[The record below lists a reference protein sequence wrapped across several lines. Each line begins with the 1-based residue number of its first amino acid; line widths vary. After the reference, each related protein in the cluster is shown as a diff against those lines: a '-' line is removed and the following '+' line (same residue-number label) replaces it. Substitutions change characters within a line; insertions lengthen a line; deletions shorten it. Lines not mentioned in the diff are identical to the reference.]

1 MGLTLPNRLLRRELG
16 QGPAGSSIKGIYGDR
31 RWVDDLDIVNEL
43 GGHTGCVNALSW
55 SKSGRLLA
63 SGSDDTHLNIWSYNS
78 DSSAKQF
85 ALNTSVSTGHSQN
98 IFSVKFM
105 PQSNDRTVVTAAG
118 DSQVRVFD
126 IEYGE
131 RANVSA
137 NTTHDASVRSRRFN
151 DFFHNTR
158 YMNEGSTNARIFRSH
173 GDRVKRIITESS
185 PYVFLTCSEDG
196 EVRQWD
202 TRQPSSAYP
211 PPRGG
216 QGFMSMRRSGHD
228 ATNVPPPLISYKD
241 YQLDLNT
248 ISCSGSQPHYIAL
261 GGAHL
266 HCFLHDRRM
275 LGRSLASE
283 QGRPSGRTPDPGSGE
298 DDMMGQ
304 ATRCVRRFA
313 PDGKRQVTS
322 DHLKHITACKIS
334 DANPNEMV
342 VSWSGDHIY
351 SFDLV
356 QTPDAREKD
365 AENDRIRSETK
376 PARIKAS
383 RERKRK
389 RAQAAS
395 TSSLHEA
402 ERAHLRQR
410 RDGDSENA
418 LALRVRYGNGEIGD
432 FPLPPGEDS
441 LETVRESLLN
451 ERQRLGRRIAKAIV
465 KLRKTLFD
473 FESTLR
479 EASRAEQTSMSIDY
493 TPAFTEALGMAINN
507 LDQID
512 GVISDWRY
520 PVTQDSEEIA
530 IQQTLRKNRAACR
543 RFVQASGTL
552 SKVLG
557 GRLQT
562 PSMAMDP
569 RLHKFC
575 EVVPTSL
582 ERDNDLQNSE
592 LFAYDFMRAI
602 LLWLDG
608 GPSRMVAGFS
618 RASPSKRYPLDPGD
632 GVEALQTKL
641 FSYLLTLSSQDIP
654 VVDIDASRF
663 EIDENRMIFR
673 SQRIAVR
680 AFSRAVTEYDLG
692 VSDNSGSKTD
702 QTTAINSEES
712 PGAATSKPQ
721 LNSDAARRFWG
732 IRVARSV
739 LMTAGQAVNYE
750 FANRAF
756 GGVGIHIQDDEDSD
770 IGDERVN
777 DEVFSDAMDEDV
789 EQVSLVAQ
797 GTTVEEEQASN
808 SETPTN
814 YSQPNCDFS
823 SENATSI
830 FTGNGRDQRDILARH
845 GTPSTAT
852 SDRNSDETSPMAVE
866 PSQEDDNVEEED
878 DDDNDD
884 FDDTSDEDGDD
895 VEDSDSENI
904 PLYSR
909 RIGFSRSSQ
918 RARVEYDKPCS
929 THTQVYR
936 GHCNVKTVKD
946 VNFYGLNDE
955 YVVSGSDSGHF
966 FIWDKKTGQCV
977 NILQGDGEVVNV
989 IQGHPYEPMIACSG
1003 IDSTI
1008 KIFSPDQQ
1016 MQEDA
1021 RNGVNL
1027 LNPGGAG
1034 TSSLRFAGRR
1044 MRQEPTSESSG
1055 LESKKCM
1062 DKYYQIVAENDT
1074 ARQGG
1079 LGDAVLTRTMLSRL
1093 AMHAIQRTG
1102 DGAQA
1107 IVIDDNCSVM

>member
-1 MGLTLPNRLLRRELG
+1 MRQRSKVKPSEWQDDSRL
-16 QGPAGSSIKGIYGDR
+16 IYR
-31 RWVDDLDIVNEL
+31 
-43 GGHTGCVNALSW
+43 SW

-78 DSSAKQF
+78 DSSTKQF

-131 RANVSA
+131 RTNVSA

-158 YMNEGSTNARIFRSH
+158 YMNEGSTNARVFRSH

-228 ATNVPPPLISYKD
+228 ATNVPPPLISYKA

-275 LGRSLASE
+275 LGRNLASE
-283 QGRPSGRTPDPGSGE
+283 QGRPSERTPDPGSGQDE
-298 DDMMGQ
+298 TMGQ

-313 PDGKRQVTS
+313 PNGQKRVTS

-356 QTPDAREKD
+356 QSADAREKEEED
-365 AENDRIRSETK
+365 DRIRSETK

-395 TSSLHEA
+395 SSSLPEA
-402 ERAHLRQR
+402 ERAHMRQR
-410 RDGDSENA
+410 REGDSENV

-432 FPLPPGEDS
+432 FPLPPGEDP
-441 LETVRESLLN
+441 LETAHESLLN
-451 ERQRLGRRIAKAIV
+451 ERQKLGRRIAKAIV

-473 FESTLR
+473 FENTLR
-479 EASRAEQTSMSIDY
+479 EASRAEQTSASIDY
-493 TPAFTEALGMAINN
+493 TPAFTEALGMATNH
-507 LDQID
+507 LEQID
-512 GVISDWRY
+512 QVISDWRY

-530 IQQTLRKNRAACR
+530 VQQTLRKNRAACR

-562 PSMAMDP
+562 PSPAADP

-582 ERDNDLQNSE
+582 ERDNDLKNSE

-608 GPSRMVAGFS
+608 GPSRIVAGFS
-618 RASPSKRYPLDPGD
+618 RASPSKRFPLDPGD
-632 GVEALQTKL
+632 GVEALQPKL
-641 FSYLLTLSSQDIP
+641 FTYLLTLSSHDIP
-654 VVDIDASRF
+654 IVDIDASRF

-673 SQRIAVR
+673 SQRVAVR
-680 AFSRAVTEYDLG
+680 AFARAVTEYDLG
-692 VSDNSGSKTD
+692 FSGGSSSKTD
-702 QTTAINSEES
+702 QATAVNPEES
-712 PGAATSKPQ
+712 PTTTTSKPQ

-739 LMTAGQAVNYE
+739 LLTAAQGVDYE

-756 GGVGIHIQDDEDSD
+756 GGVGIYIEDDEDTD
-770 IGDERVN
+770 VGEERVN
-777 DEVFSDAMDEDV
+777 DDVFSDAMDEDV
-789 EQVSLVAQ
+789 EQVSLVAP
-797 GTTVEEEQASN
+797 GPTIEEGQASN
-808 SETPTN
+808 SDTPIQIGQSN
-814 YSQPNCDFS
+814 GEPGP
-823 SENATSI
+823 ENAASTT
-830 FTGNGRDQRDILARH
+830 TGNEGGPRDILARH
-845 GTPSTAT
+845 STPSTAA
-852 SDRNSDETSPMAVE
+852 SDRNSDQSLPMVAGPLQDE
-866 PSQEDDNVEEED
+866 NITDEDDEED
-878 DDDNDD
+878 DDDLDE
-884 FDDTSDEDGDD
+884 TSDEDGDD
-895 VEDSDSENI
+895 MEDTDSENI

-955 YVVSGSDSGHF
+955 YVVSGSDSGHL
-966 FIWDKKTGQCV
+966 FIWDKKSGQCV
-977 NILQGDGEVVNV
+977 NILEGDGEVVNV
-989 IQGHPYEPMIACSG
+989 IQGHPYEPLIACSG

-1008 KIFSPDQQ
+1008 KIFSPDQK

-1044 MRQEPTSESSG
+1044 MRQEPVSDRSG

-1062 DKYYQIVAENDT
+1062 DRSYQIMAENDA

-1102 DGAQA
+1102 DGGQA
-1107 IVIDDNCSVM
+1107 VVIDDNCSVM